1 MPLCVC
7 VLTLMECVGFQKG
20 TSEHERMVH
29 FSFKTIRMC
38 VCVCVYLCLKSNS
51 QGDSTKNIS
60 KNENAMKERQ
70 HLLLDTTR

>member
-20 TSEHERMVH
+20 TSEHERTVH
-29 FSFKTIRMC
+29 FFLSRPF

>member
-20 TSEHERMVH
+20 TSEHERGWSTSLSRP
-29 FSFKTIRMC
+29 F

>member
-38 VCVCVYLCLKSNS
+38 VCVCVYTCVLNLTAKVIVLKIS
-51 QGDSTKNIS
+51 QK
-60 KNENAMKERQ
+60 MKMQ
-70 HLLLDTTR
+70 